1 MTELKLAPGTYT
13 VEIRN
18 TTFEP
23 YRESID
29 VQSAANV
36 KIKHRFQ

>member
-1 MTELKLAPGTYT
+1 MELKLAPGKYT

-29 VQSAANV
+29 VRDGSSV
-36 KIKHRFQ
+36 KIRHRFQ

>member
-1 MTELKLAPGTYT
+1 MTELKLAPGKYT
-13 VEIRN
+13 IEIRN

-29 VQSAANV
+29 VQSATNV